1 MDTAV
6 FLYCNAKG
14 IVKHYHIADISQD
27 EEYIQGI
34 CLDSGDLK
42 TFRQDRVI
50 SHHSSPEEAEQ
61 AMNVMLESG
70 ELVPYVPK
78 PRPWETFDVCFTGY
92 TKAEKEELSIKAEAA
107 GLTVRKD
114 VTVHLNLLCCGP
126 NAGPSKIK
134 KSREKGILILSTS
147 QFLEFIETG
156 EIPVDDSAAGHTE

>member
-50 SHHSSPEEAEQ
+50 SHHASPEEAEQ
-61 AMNVMLESG
+61 AMSAMLESG

-92 TKAEKEELSIKAEAA
+92 PKAEKEELTKKAEAA

-156 EIPVDDSAAGHTE
+156 EIPVHS